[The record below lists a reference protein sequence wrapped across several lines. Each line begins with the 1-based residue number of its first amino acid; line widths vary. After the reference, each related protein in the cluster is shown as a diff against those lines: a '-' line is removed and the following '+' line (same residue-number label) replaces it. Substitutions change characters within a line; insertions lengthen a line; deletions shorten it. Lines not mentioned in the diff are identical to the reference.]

1 MEEGTLLQID
11 PEKVCFIIIK
21 AREFD
26 AKEEPMEEDYAS
38 NAADEGMR
46 EVLEDLPED
55 ATYDELKAFLQ
66 ALNRD
71 ELLDLLALTFVGRG
85 DYTSEEWE
93 EARAE
98 ADSTLDRK
106 VFEYL
111 LGIPTLGDYLEE
123 GLTALGYSCE
133 DMEKGH
139 L

>member
-1 MEEGTLLQID
+1 MLQID

-46 EVLEDLPED
+46 EVLEDLPDD
-55 ATYDELKAFLQ
+55 ATFEELKAFLE

-71 ELLDLLALTFVGRG
+71 ELLDLLALTFIGRG
-85 DYTSEEWE
+85 DFTAEEWG
-93 EARAE
+93 EARTEAE
-98 ADSTLDRK
+98 STLDYK
-106 VFEYL
+106 VFDYL
-111 LGIPTLGDYLEE
+111 LGIPMLGDYLEE